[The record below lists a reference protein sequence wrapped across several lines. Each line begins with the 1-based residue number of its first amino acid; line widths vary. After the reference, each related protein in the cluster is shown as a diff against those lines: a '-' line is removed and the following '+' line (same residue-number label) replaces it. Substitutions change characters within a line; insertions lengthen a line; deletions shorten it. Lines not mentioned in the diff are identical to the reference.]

1 MEVKKK
7 ASRAC
12 RHRGRCCALPWPT
25 SARNENHNSDSKVPL
40 WGLITAVTGRWYSH
54 PELPQMLLFNQ
65 EWMNIVW
72 DVLLIQC
79 LAERHFDWL
88 FNAGFKYSTHR
99 RWFLLKVCSI
109 LVLKP
114 NYFPCIICKFYTK
127 MGNSKQDLTIF
138 NDQIL
143 DFKASDQSSFCM
155 FCWLVSENRKK
166 SLCKPLSKIS
176 VLYFSFFLEIWSHLN
191 HT

>member
-1 MEVKKK
+1 MKKK

-40 WGLITAVTGRWYSH
+40 WGLITAVTGRGYSH

-88 FNAGFKYSTHR
+88 FDAGFKYSTHR

-114 NYFPCIICKFYTK
+114 NYFPFV
-127 MGNSKQDLTIF
+127 
-138 NDQIL
+138 
-143 DFKASDQSSFCM
+143 SFIPK
-155 FCWLVSENRKK
+155 WETQ
-166 SLCKPLSKIS
+166 SKIWPFLMIRYWILRLQTS
-176 VLYFSFFLEIWSHLN
+176 LAFVCFVGWWVKIERNLYASLSPKFLCCTSPSSLKFDP
-191 HT
+191 T